1 MLEPNHFKRLLSNP
15 DTTVEEDLEKLEQ
28 LLQEHPYLQSAR
40 ALQLKIF
47 KQKNSALYNDALR
60 KTAAHTTDRDILFQ
74 FITSEAF
81 TEQETQ
87 TEPEVDKEEV
97 PNNNSD
103 NIEAAPVTDELEI
116 DTEQVATEIEDS
128 KDKDLV
134 EPSPTANEIIEPA
147 QDKDLVEPS
156 PTTNEITEP
165 AQDKA
170 EEILELDQPL
180 AFNKQDSYSFSEWLQ
195 LTSRKPIVREM
206 DQKAEDSEDEKETLQ
221 ELDKAPKTDKVIH
234 LVDAFLKN
242 NPRPKRK
249 SEIYEE
255 ENPDILDI
263 DNDAPKSL
271 MTETLARVYLQ
282 QKNYK
287 KAIQAYKILILKN
300 PEKSGYFADK
310 IRAIEN
316 LTNKK

>member
-15 DTTVEEDLEKLEQ
+15 DITVEEDLEKLEQ

-87 TEPEVDKEEV
+87 TEPEVDKEEA

-134 EPSPTANEIIEPA
+134 EPSPT
-147 QDKDLVEPS
+147 
-156 PTTNEITEP
+156 TNEITESV
-165 AQDKA
+165 QDKT

-206 DQKAEDSEDEKETLQ
+206 DQKAEDSEDEKEILQ

>member
-1 MLEPNHFKRLLSNP
+1 MLEPNHFKKLLSNP
-15 DTTVEEDLEKLEQ
+15 DSTVEEDLEKLEL

-60 KTAAHTTDRDILFQ
+60 KTAAYTTDRDVLFQ
-74 FITSEAF
+74 FITSETFAD
-81 TEQETQ
+81 QEVQ
-87 TEPEVDKEEV
+87 KEE
-97 PNNNSD
+97 PIKK
-103 NIEAAPVTDELEI
+103 IESLEEAPAPEELEI
-116 DTEQVATEIEDS
+116 DTEPVETRIAITEAEEKATE
-128 KDKDLV
+128 KAL
-134 EPSPTANEIIEPA
+134 
-147 QDKDLVEPS
+147 
-156 PTTNEITEP
+156 PTTNEITKTE
-165 AQDKA
+165 QDTA

-195 LTSRKPIVREM
+195 LTNRKPIDRET
-206 DQKAEDSEDEKETLQ
+206 DQKEQNSQGEKEGIHET
-221 ELDKAPKTDKVIH
+221 DKAPKTDKVIH
-234 LVDAFLKN
+234 LVDAFLKK

-255 ENPDILDI
+255 ENPNVLDT

>member
-1 MLEPNHFKRLLSNP
+1 MLEPNHFKQLLSNP
-15 DTTVEEDLEKLEQ
+15 ETTVEEDLEKLEK

-40 ALQLKIF
+40 ALQLKIY

-74 FITSEAF
+74 FITSETF
-81 TEQETQ
+81 TEQEVQKEKQ
-87 TEPEVDKEEV
+87 TINK
-97 PNNNSD
+97 SD
-103 NIEAAPVTDELEI
+103 NIEEVAVTDELEI
-116 DTEQVATEIEDS
+116 DTEQAATKIVDS
-128 KDKDLV
+128 EEKTLEK
-134 EPSPTANEIIEPA
+134 TT
-147 QDKDLVEPS
+147 
-156 PTTNEITEP
+156 PTTNEVTE
-165 AQDKA
+165 AKQDKE

-195 LTSRKPIVREM
+195 LTNRKPIDRET
-206 DQKAEDSEDEKETLQ
+206 DQKAEDSDDEKETLQ
-221 ELDKAPKTDKVIH
+221 ETEKAPKTDKVIH

-255 ENPDILDI
+255 KDSVFLDTG
-263 DNDAPKSL
+263 NDAPKSL